1 MLMCREL
8 AVIASDYLDG
18 ELGTADRL
26 AVKVHL
32 MMCRDCRSFI
42 GNLRNSAALIQA
54 HSSQTADPEYLLRL
68 DEEIAKALASQ
79 DHNDLD
85 PRS

>member
-8 AVIASDYLDG
+8 ATIASDYLDG

-26 AVKVHL
+26 SVKVHL

-42 GNLRNSAALIQA
+42 GQLRNSVTLMQA
-54 HSSQTADPEYLLRL
+54 HSSQTPTPDYLRRL
-68 DEEIAKALASQ
+68 DDAIARALATQ
-79 DHNDLD
+79 GRD
-85 PRS
+85 